1 MNEMLRKLKHSCG
14 ETLAETMIAL
24 LIGALAMLLLASMI
38 NSSSRVI
45 FRSKEK
51 IQDYTEA
58 ENKLIRSPEAERK
71 KGTLTLFDESGQTV
85 KLTEKADVSV
95 KVSYSSYEV
104 IAKKEVYAYEADLSG
119 E

>member
-45 FRSKEK
+45 FRSNEK
-51 IQDYTEA
+51 IQEYTEA
-58 ENKLIRSPEAERK
+58 ENTLIRSPEAET
-71 KGTLTLFDESGQTV
+71 KGTLMLLDEDNQPV

-95 KVSYSSYEV
+95 EVPYSSYKV
-104 IAKKEVYAYEADLSG
+104 IANKEVYAYEADLSG